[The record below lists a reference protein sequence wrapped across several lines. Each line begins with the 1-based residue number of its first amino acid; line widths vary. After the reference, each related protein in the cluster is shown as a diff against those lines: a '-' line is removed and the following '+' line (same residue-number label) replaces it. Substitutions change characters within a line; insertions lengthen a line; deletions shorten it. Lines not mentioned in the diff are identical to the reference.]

1 MTKVAVVGSINMDLV
16 ALVPRFPAPGETLI
30 GSRFET
36 FPGGKGANQAVAAA
50 RLGAEV
56 AMVGCVGGDGFGR
69 ELLSGLAAEGVDTSA
84 IHVSG
89 EASTGVASILV
100 SGGENTIVVVP
111 GANHCLT
118 PSMVEASE
126 QLIAS
131 ADVVLTQLEIPL
143 ETVEATARLASR
155 HRVPLILNP
164 APAVRL
170 SRALLDQVACLTPN
184 EHELATVLG
193 APSLPFPDMLALL
206 PGKVVMTKGE
216 HGAYH
221 VDGSGQFWHQPGFAV
236 SAVDTTGAGDTF
248 NAALA
253 AAWQGGLRQAM
264 RFAAAAAALSVTR
277 LGAQG
282 GMPSAAAVESFLQN
296 STQNAPSL
304 T

>member
-1 MTKVAVVGSINMDLV
+1 M
-16 ALVPRFPAPGETLI
+16 
-30 GSRFET
+30 
-36 FPGGKGANQAVAAA
+36 AAA

-56 AMVGCVGGDGFGR
+56 AMVGVGGDEFGR
-69 ELLSGLAAEGVDTSA
+69 ELLSDLRQGVDTSA
-84 IHVSG
+84 IRVSG
-89 EASTGVASILV
+89 EASTGVATFS
-100 SGGENTIVVVP
+100 SAAGR
-111 GANHCLT
+111 T
-118 PSMVEASE
+118 PSWCPVPTTAHPVNGGGLE

-131 ADVVLTQLEIPL
+131 ADVVLTQAGDSAGNGGGL
-143 ETVEATARLASR
+143 AGFASR

-206 PGKVVMTKGE
+206 PGKVVMTKGR

-264 RFAAAAAALSVTR
+264 RCRGSCGVIRDPAG
-277 LGAQG
+277 GA
-282 GMPSAAAVESFLQN
+282 GMPSAAAVEFSAEIRLRMHRLWPDAQVRN
-296 STQNAPSL
+296 LPTG
-304 T
+304 